1 MSDFLESAKNLV
13 NSAVSR
19 TGWEANKQLRL
30 RGKQGEID
38 KLIEQRQ
45 ELMDQLGQIA
55 MTLYQQGSLHD
66 PQLSRT
72 CASIFELDHDLRTRE
87 EQLVELK
94 DEAYPV
100 GQYASTPPPNY
111 TPPPVSG
118 TGTGTGPDSSTSG
131 SSKCPQCGAAL
142 RPNALY
148 CRGCGAK
155 LR

>member
-19 TGWEANKQLRL
+19 TSWEANKQLRV

-45 ELMDQLGQIA
+45 DLMDQLGQIA

-66 PQLSRT
+66 PQLSRI
-72 CASIFELDHDLRTRE
+72 CASVFELDHDLRTRE
-87 EQLVELK
+87 EQLQEIK
-94 DEAYPV
+94 NEPYPAA
-100 GQYASTPPPNY
+100 QFASTPPTNY
-111 TPPPVSG
+111 APPPVSS
-118 TGTGTGPDSSTSG
+118 TPDPASSAGASG
-131 SSKCPQCGAAL
+131 QQKCPQCGSPL
-142 RPNALY
+142 RANALY